1 MSSSESRENIAP
13 GRRELMALLARA
25 SREQIAEGLTRL
37 SGPKDFADL
46 RAPDVGLV
54 MLRGRIAGS
63 GAPFNLGE
71 ATVARAAVRLASGEI
86 GFSYILGRDIEKARL
101 AALADAI
108 WASPDRRSEL
118 EEKIVAPLRAFFAEK
133 DLKNA
138 RRTAATK
145 VDFFT
150 MTRGEDETA

>member
-1 MSSSESRENIAP
+1 M
-13 GRRELMALLARA
+13 GLVARA
-25 SREQIAEGLTRL
+25 SRAQIAESLARL
-37 SGPKDFADL
+37 ADVPDFEDL
-46 RAPDVGLV
+46 RAPEVGLV

-71 ATVARAAVRLASGEI
+71 ATVARAAVRLPSGEI
-86 GFSYILGRDIEKARL
+86 GFSYVLGRDIEKARL
-101 AALADAI
+101 AALADAL
-108 WASPDRRSEL
+108 WADEGRRTEV
-118 EEKIVAPLRAFFAEK
+118 EEKLVAPLRAFFAEQ
-133 DLKNA
+133 DRASA